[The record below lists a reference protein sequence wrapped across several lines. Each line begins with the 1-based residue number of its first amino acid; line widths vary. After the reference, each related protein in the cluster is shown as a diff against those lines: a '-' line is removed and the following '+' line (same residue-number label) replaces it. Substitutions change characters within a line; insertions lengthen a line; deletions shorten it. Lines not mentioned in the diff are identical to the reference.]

1 MGIVDKLQTSQGK
14 TFMAYLYGWGASV
27 VILGALFKIQHYPGA
42 GAMLIIGLGTEAIIF
57 FFSAFEPPHEDVEW
71 GLVYPELA
79 HMEDPEDL
87 ETGEIDDAEYLPK
100 GPITEQLDRMLEDA
114 KIGPELISSLSLGM
128 KSLSESAHNLTDLS
142 DAAAATNDYTDKVKQ
157 ASTSIDSM
165 SDAYSKGNQAM
176 DDLASASASVKD
188 NLSNIATST
197 DSYSASMET
206 AASKM
211 NEMNSAYGQAVGAL
225 SEIAS
230 SSGTAKDYNDQIQKL
245 TGNLATLNS
254 MYELD
259 MKESNEKLINTI
271 NSLAGTSEATQS
283 MTEQMKQ
290 LTQSL
295 STLNSSYA
303 GEAQE
308 SKQRTEA
315 VAGFYQG
322 VTEVMEN
329 LKNSAEGARRSRDE
343 VSKLGDNLAAL
354 NSIYGN
360 MLAAMNVNIGSVS
373 GGGGGLSSAE

>member
-1 MGIVDKLQTSQGK
+1 MGIVEQLQSPKGK

-42 GAMLIIGLGTEAIIF
+42 GPMLIVGLGTEAVIF
-57 FFSAFEPPHEDVEW
+57 FFSAFEPPFVALDW
-71 GLVYPELA
+71 SLVYPELA
-79 HMEDPEDL
+79 HMEDPEEHDA
-87 ETGEIDDAEYLPK
+87 GEGDDKDYLPK

-114 KIGPELISSLSLGM
+114 KIGPELISSLSAGM
-128 KSLSESAHNLTDLS
+128 KSLSDSTKNLTDLS
-142 DAAAATNDYTDKVKQ
+142 DAAIATSEYTDRVKQ

-165 SDAYSKGNQAM
+165 SEAYSKGNQAM

-188 NLSNIATST
+188 NLGSIASST
-197 DSYSASMET
+197 DAYSTSMET

-225 SEIAS
+225 GEIAS
-230 SSGTAKDYNDQIQKL
+230 SAGTAKNYTVQMEKF

-271 NSLAGTSEATQS
+271 NALSGTSEVAQS
-283 MTEQMKQ
+283 MNEQMKQ

-295 STLNSSYA
+295 SALNASYA

-315 VAGFYQG
+315 VGAFYQG

-329 LKNSAEGARRSRDE
+329 LKSSAEGAKRSRDE

-360 MLAAMNVNIGSVS
+360 MLAAMNVNM
-373 GGGGGLSSAE
+373 GGGGGGGSSSVE

>member
-1 MGIVDKLQTSQGK
+1 MGFVEQLQSSKGK
-14 TFMAYLYGWGASV
+14 TFMAYLYGWGASI

-42 GAMLIIGLGTEAIIF
+42 GLMLIIGLGTEAVIF
-57 FFSAFEPPHEDVEW
+57 FFSAFEPPHEDLDW

-79 HMEDPEDL
+79 HMEDHDELD
-87 ETGEIDDAEYLPK
+87 GDGDDKDYLPK

-114 KIGPELISSLSLGM
+114 KIGPELISSLSQGM
-128 KSLSESAHNLTDLS
+128 KNLSDSTNNLTDLS
-142 DAAAATNDYTDKVKQ
+142 DAASATSEYTDKVKQ

-188 NLSNIATST
+188 NLGSIATST
-197 DSYSASMET
+197 DSYSTSMET
-206 AASKM
+206 ATSKM
-211 NEMNSAYGQAVGAL
+211 NEMNSAYGQAVSAL
-225 SEIAS
+225 GEIAA
-230 SSGTAKDYNDQIQKL
+230 SSGTASGYNDQIQKL

-259 MKESNEKLINTI
+259 MKESSEKLVNTI
-271 NSLAGTSEATQS
+271 NTLSGTSEVAQS
-283 MTEQMKQ
+283 MSEQMKQ
-290 LTQSL
+290 LTQNL

-315 VAGFYQG
+315 VASFYQG

-329 LKNSAEGARRSRDE
+329 LKSSAEGAQRSRTE

-360 MLAAMNVNIGSVS
+360 MLAAMNVNIG
-373 GGGGGLSSAE
+373 GGGGGGSSSAE